1 MWPEVRTQVDFGLQ
15 QVGHKALRKVCQGR
29 QTSCRRNLIIIAAT
43 SIWFGASAGAAEQT
57 CALKLGAIKTVTR
70 VNGADSVTLEDGT
83 EVKLAGTLAPHA
95 RDGNAA
101 PGTWPAETSAI
112 ATLSSMLLGK
122 TVELAFGAARA
133 DRYGRHVA
141 HLFVGKGENRI
152 WVQGALLSSGQAR
165 ASAVPGTSECL
176 PELLAHERVA
186 RQSRLGLW
194 QTGLYRP
201 KSATRTA
208 LLMYLRS
215 SFQLVAGRVAS
226 VSRTKSG
233 VYLNFGASWR
243 DDFTIHIPKAVMTAN
258 PGWAASLDDFKDKLV
273 EVRGWIE
280 RRNGPMMSLSHPAEI
295 EIAPDSPFLRNRLPR
310 QSAQS
315 NSGASLG
322 ANPELPDPEQP
333 SPDDTPR
340 PNEERPEPKA
350 PGAVDL

>member
-1 MWPEVRTQVDFGLQ
+1 M
-15 QVGHKALRKVCQGR
+15 CQSR
-29 QTSCRRNLIIIAAT
+29 QRGFRRNFILITAT
-43 SIWFGASAGAAEQT
+43 SIWFGASAGAVEQT

-83 EVKLAGTLAPHA
+83 EVKLAGTLAPNA

-122 TVELAFGAARA
+122 TVEIAFGPGRT

-152 WVQGALLSSGQAR
+152 WVQGALLSSGHAR
-165 ASAVPGTSECL
+165 AAVAPDMSECL

-201 KSATRTA
+201 KAAARTA

-215 SFQLVAGRVAS
+215 SFQLVVGRVTS

-233 VYLNFGASWR
+233 VYLNFGANWR
-243 DDFTIHIPKAVMTAN
+243 DDFTIHIPNTVASSH
-258 PGWAASLDDFKDKLV
+258 PEWAASLDDVLKDKFV

-280 RRNGPMMSLSHPAEI
+280 RRNGPMITIAHPAEI
-295 EIAPDSPFLRNRLPR
+295 EIEPNSPPLRYRLPR
-310 QSAQS
+310 QSARS
-315 NSGASLG
+315 WSGISQDVL
-322 ANPELPDPEQP
+322 PERPGPGQPDT
-333 SPDDTPR
+333 DDMAI
-340 PNEERPEPKA
+340 PNEKRPEPKT